1 MDHIILLAMWQS
13 ASRAGLLPCLVGYS
27 GEKHIPRF
35 VQEFYG
41 ILCEY
46 RLYVVPLHQPLLN
59 WVKMN
64 QLQSD
69 WTALPVAA
77 EQILV

>member
-1 MDHIILLAMWQS
+1 MNHIIILA
-13 ASRAGLLPCLVGYS
+13 AGLLPCLVGYS

-46 RLYVVPLHQPLLN
+46 RLYTCIIPLHQPLLN

-64 QLQSD
+64 PLQSD

-77 EQILV
+77 EQILVQA